1 MCANAGNSQKVR
13 MCGQHCWQLES
24 MLPVNGIQAWH
35 MGEKQTGRK
44 DRLGEKAG
52 HPKHKAS

>member
-1 MCANAGNSQKVR
+1 MLAIPRRLGCVAALLV
-13 MCGQHCWQLES
+13 ES
-24 MLPVNGIQAWH
+24 MVPVNGIQAWH

-52 HPKHKAS
+52 HPRHKAS